1 LLLHRRYRDGGELE
15 ACTDGPGLLEVR
27 WVRRVAEPPGLR
39 LGGRFAGLDK
49 RQEMLIEHFV
59 RQAEREL
66 LKRR

>member
-1 LLLHRRYRDGGELE
+1 
-15 ACTDGPGLLEVR
+15 
-27 WVRRVAEPPGLR
+27 VAEPPGLR